1 MGVIEI
7 IALVAELAPKVIGA
21 GKSVVDLWQSAGG
34 VIADAEKTG
43 RVDTDAA
50 LRLKALVDAKL
61 AALDSN
67 AAEAEAGGGRLA

>member
-34 VIADAEKTG
+34 IISAAEKTG
-43 RVDTDAA
+43 KVDADAA
-50 LRLKALVDAKL
+50 LRLKALVDAQV
-61 AALDSN
+61 AALDLN
-67 AAEAEAGGGRLA
+67 AEEAKAS

>member
-34 VIADAEKTG
+34 IIVAAEKTG
-43 RVDTDAA
+43 KVDADAA
-50 LRLKALVDAKL
+50 LRLKALVDAQL
-61 AALDSN
+61 AALDHN
-67 AAEAEAGGGRLA
+67 AEEAKAS